1 MTKRQLIEEIRQFN
15 ADASPRFLAQFDPDS
30 LRQYLQ
36 HLKSAQRFP
45 RRMMIRPDRSDQ
57 RMVC

>member
-15 ADASPRFLAQFDPDS
+15 ADASPRFLAQFDPAS
-30 LRQYLQ
+30 LRQYLE
-36 HLKSAQRFP
+36 HIKKAQAHRQRAANPSP
-45 RRMMIRPDRSDQ
+45 RYAL